1 MFKFIFLIITL
12 FFISEAESNQENP
25 SPLLGDSLNKTITLT
40 DEERIGGNIYK
51 NLQKSNYIIN
61 DILVSDYISY
71 LGNKLSRNIS
81 KDRNYVFFV
90 TKSES
95 VNAFAVPGGYIGL
108 NAGLI
113 TLTENEAQLA
123 GVVAHELAH
132 VVLRHSAE
140 MMANSNLNSIPMWIG
155 IFAGMLAGQTE
166 ASIASIKSGIGLSVQ
181 KNINLIRENEVEADA
196 FAARLILKS
205 DFDLGEMANFFR
217 LMQGDSNS
225 QSNTNEYFMTHPLYS
240 NRISNIKNQ
249 GKYQT
254 KPIVNSTEDYFYIKN
269 ILKVS
274 NSNADP
280 SMDIDTENSVHNHH
294 LALIEHSRGNLSR
307 AKRILEKSYH
317 KDKFNIYIASL
328 MSDILWTMGEKKD
341 AKNILHNILEVYPNN
356 NAITFQLLKYNI
368 KDTIKL
374 DQSIEKLN
382 EIMENNKN
390 NPETFKLLAEGYEKT
405 QDKYNSKLAL
415 ISFYNIKGNMPM
427 AFRVIDDGLASDE
440 LNGVQKENLKSIRI
454 AILCDGNPPLEPIF
468 GNKTCD

>member
-1 MFKFIFLIITL
+1 MA
-12 FFISEAESNQENP
+12 SSNQENP
-25 SPLLGDSLNKTITLT
+25 SPVLGDSLNKTITLN
-40 DEERIGGNIYK
+40 DEKRIGGNIYK
-51 NLQKSNYIIN
+51 NLQKSNYIVN
-61 DILVSDYISY
+61 NILVSDYVSY

-95 VNAFAVPGGYIGL
+95 INAFAVPGGYIGL

-140 MMANSNLNSIPMWIG
+140 MMANSSLNSIPMWIG

-181 KNINLIRENEVEADA
+181 NNINLIRENEIEADA

-205 DFDLGEMANFFR
+205 NYDLGEMANFFR
-217 LMQGDSNS
+217 LMQGDSNN
-225 QSNTNEYFMTHPLYS
+225 QSNINEYFMTHPLYS

-254 KPIVNSTEDYFYIKN
+254 DPIINSTEDYLYIKN
-269 ILKVS
+269 ILRTS
-274 NSNADP
+274 NFNTDQTININTVDP
-280 SMDIDTENSVHNHH
+280 VQSHQ
-294 LALIEHSRGNLSR
+294 LALIEYSRGNLSK
-307 AKRILEKSYH
+307 AKSILEKSYH
-317 KDKFNIYIASL
+317 RDKFNIYIASL
-328 MSDILWTMGEKKD
+328 MSDILWNTGKKKE
-341 AKNILHNILEVYPNN
+341 AKTVLDNILEVYPNN
-356 NAITFQLLKYNI
+356 NAITFQLLKYNV
-368 KDTIKL
+368 KDSVML
-374 DQSIEKLN
+374 DQSMKKLN
-382 EIMENNKN
+382 EILEDNKN
-390 NPETFKLLAEGYEKT
+390 NPVAYKLLAEGYEKI
-405 QDKYNSKLAL
+405 QEKYNSRLAL
-415 ISFYNIKGNMPM
+415 INVYNIKGNIPM
-427 AFRVIDDGLASDE
+427 AFRVIDDGLTSNE
-440 LNGVQKENLKSIRI
+440 LNELQKQNLKNIRT

>member
-1 MFKFIFLIITL
+1 MFKFIFLIITI
-12 FFISEAESNQENP
+12 FFLSMASSNQENP
-25 SPLLGDSLNKTITLT
+25 SPVLGDSLNKTITLN
-40 DEERIGGNIYK
+40 DEKRIGGNIYK
-51 NLQKSNYIIN
+51 NLQKSNYIVN
-61 DILVSDYISY
+61 NILVSDYVSY

-95 VNAFAVPGGYIGL
+95 INAFAVPGGYIGL

-140 MMANSNLNSIPMWIG
+140 MMANSSLNSIPMWIG

-181 KNINLIRENEVEADA
+181 NNINLIRENEIEADA

-205 DFDLGEMANFFR
+205 NYDLGEMANFFR
-217 LMQGDSNS
+217 LMQGDSNN
-225 QSNTNEYFMTHPLYS
+225 QSNINEYFMTHPLYS

-254 KPIVNSTEDYFYIKN
+254 DPIINSTEDYLYIKN
-269 ILKVS
+269 ILRTS
-274 NSNADP
+274 NFNTDQTININTVDP
-280 SMDIDTENSVHNHH
+280 VQSHQ
-294 LALIEHSRGNLSR
+294 LALIEYSRGNLSK
-307 AKRILEKSYH
+307 AKSILEKSYH
-317 KDKFNIYIASL
+317 RDKFNIYIASL
-328 MSDILWTMGEKKD
+328 MSDILWNTGKKKE
-341 AKNILHNILEVYPNN
+341 AKTVLDNILEVYPNN
-356 NAITFQLLKYNI
+356 NAITFQLLKYNV
-368 KDTIKL
+368 KDSVML
-374 DQSIEKLN
+374 DQSMKKLN
-382 EIMENNKN
+382 EILEDNKN
-390 NPETFKLLAEGYEKT
+390 NPVAYKLLAEGYEKI
-405 QDKYNSKLAL
+405 QEKYNSRLAL
-415 ISFYNIKGNMPM
+415 INFYNIKGNIPM
-427 AFRVIDDGLASDE
+427 AFRVIDDGLTSNE
-440 LNGVQKENLKSIRI
+440 LNELQKQNLKNIRT

>member
-1 MFKFIFLIITL
+1 MFKFIFLIITII
-12 FFISEAESNQENP
+12 FIYEAESNQENP
-25 SPLLGDSLNKTITLT
+25 SPMLGDSLNKTITLT
-40 DEERIGGNIYK
+40 DEEKIGGNIYK

-140 MMANSNLNSIPMWIG
+140 MMANSNVNSIPMWIG

-181 KNINLIRENEVEADA
+181 KNINLIRENEIEADA

-217 LMQGDSNS
+217 LMQGDSNN
-225 QSNTNEYFMTHPLYS
+225 QSNINEYFMTHPLYS

-249 GKYQT
+249 GKYQVN
-254 KPIVNSTEDYFYIKN
+254 PIVNSTEDYLYIKN
-269 ILKVS
+269 ILKIS
-274 NSNADP
+274 NTNANQTININTD
-280 SMDIDTENSVHNHH
+280 DSVQNHQ
-294 LALIEHSRGNLSR
+294 LALMEYSKGNLSSAR
-307 AKRILEKSYH
+307 DILEKSYS

-328 MSDILWTMGEKKD
+328 MSDILWTMGEKKE
-341 AKNILHNILEVYPNN
+341 AKNILDSILEVYPNN

-368 KDTIKL
+368 KDSLKL
-374 DQSIEKLN
+374 VQSMKKLN
-382 EIMENNKN
+382 EILENNKN
-390 NPETFKLLAEGYEKT
+390 NPIAYKLLAEGYEKI
-405 QDKYNSKLAL
+405 QEKYNSKLAL
-415 ISFYNIKGNMPM
+415 INFYNIKGNVPM
-427 AFRVIDDGLASDE
+427 AFRVIDDGLTSNE
-440 LNGVQKENLKSIRI
+440 LNEVQKKNLKSIRT
-454 AILCDGNPPLEPIF
+454 AILCEGNPPLEPIF

>member
-1 MFKFIFLIITL
+1 M
-12 FFISEAESNQENP
+12 SEAKSNQENP
-25 SPLLGDSLNKTITLT
+25 SPVLGDSLSRTITLI
-40 DEERIGGNIYK
+40 DEERIGSNIYK
-51 NLQKSNYIIN
+51 NLQKSNYIVN
-61 DILVSDYISY
+61 NILVSDYVSY

-95 VNAFAVPGGYIGL
+95 INAFAVPGGYIGL

-140 MMANSNLNSIPMWIG
+140 MMANSSLNSIPMWIG

-181 KNINLIRENEVEADA
+181 NNINLIRENEIEADA

-205 DFDLGEMANFFR
+205 NYDLGEMANFFR
-217 LMQGDSNS
+217 LMQGDSNN
-225 QSNTNEYFMTHPLYS
+225 QSNINEYFMTHPLYS

-254 KPIVNSTEDYFYIKN
+254 DPIINSTEDYLYIKN
-269 ILKVS
+269 ILRTPNFNTDQTININTV
-274 NSNADP
+274 DP
-280 SMDIDTENSVHNHH
+280 VQSHQ
-294 LALIEHSRGNLSR
+294 LALIEYSRGNLSK
-307 AKRILEKSYH
+307 AKSILEKSYH
-317 KDKFNIYIASL
+317 RDKFNIYIASL
-328 MSDILWTMGEKKD
+328 MSDILWNTGKKKE
-341 AKNILHNILEVYPNN
+341 AKTVLDNILEVYPNN
-356 NAITFQLLKYNI
+356 NAITFQLLKYNV
-368 KDTIKL
+368 KDSVML
-374 DQSIEKLN
+374 DQSMKKLN
-382 EIMENNKN
+382 EILEDNKN
-390 NPETFKLLAEGYEKT
+390 NPVAYKLLAEGYEKI
-405 QDKYNSKLAL
+405 QEKYNSRLAL
-415 ISFYNIKGNMPM
+415 INYYNIKGNVPM
-427 AFRVIDDGLASDE
+427 AFRVIDDGLTSNE
-440 LNGVQKENLKSIRI
+440 LNELQKQNLKNIRT

>member
-1 MFKFIFLIITL
+1 MFKFIFLIITI
-12 FFISEAESNQENP
+12 FFLSEAESNQENP

-40 DEERIGGNIYK
+40 DEKRIGGNIYK

-140 MMANSNLNSIPMWIG
+140 MMANSNVNSIPMWIG

-181 KNINLIRENEVEADA
+181 KNINLIRENEIEADA

-217 LMQGDSNS
+217 LMQGDSNN
-225 QSNTNEYFMTHPLYS
+225 QSNINEYFMTHPLYS

-249 GKYQT
+249 GKYQVD
-254 KPIVNSTEDYFYIKN
+254 PIVNSTEDYLYIKN
-269 ILKVS
+269 ILKIS
-274 NSNADP
+274 NTNANQTININTD
-280 SMDIDTENSVHNHH
+280 DSVQSHQ
-294 LALIEHSRGNLSR
+294 LALIEYSKGNLSS
-307 AKRILEKSYH
+307 AKDILEKSYS

-328 MSDILWTMGEKKD
+328 MSDILWTMGEKKE
-341 AKNILHNILEVYPNN
+341 AKNILDNILEVYPNN

-368 KDTIKL
+368 KDSLKL
-374 DQSIEKLN
+374 VQSMKKLN
-382 EIMENNKN
+382 EILENNKN
-390 NPETFKLLAEGYEKT
+390 NPVAYKLLAEGYEKI
-405 QDKYNSKLAL
+405 QEKYNSRLAL
-415 ISFYNIKGNMPM
+415 INFYNIKGNMPM
-427 AFRVIDDGLASDE
+427 AFRVIDDGLTSNE
-440 LNGVQKENLKSIRI
+440 LNEVQKKNLKSIRT

-468 GNKTCD
+468 GDKTCD

>member
-1 MFKFIFLIITL
+1 MFKFIFLIITII
-12 FFISEAESNQENP
+12 FIYEAESNQENP
-25 SPLLGDSLNKTITLT
+25 SPMLGDSLNKTITLT
-40 DEERIGGNIYK
+40 DEEKIGGNIYK

-140 MMANSNLNSIPMWIG
+140 MMANSNVNSIPMWIG

-181 KNINLIRENEVEADA
+181 KNINLIRENEIEADA

-217 LMQGDSNS
+217 LMQGDSNN
-225 QSNTNEYFMTHPLYS
+225 QSNINEYFMTHPLYS

-249 GKYQT
+249 GKYQVD
-254 KPIVNSTEDYFYIKN
+254 PIVNSTEDYLYIKN
-269 ILKVS
+269 ILKIS
-274 NSNADP
+274 NTNANQTININTD
-280 SMDIDTENSVHNHH
+280 DSVQNHQ
-294 LALIEHSRGNLSR
+294 LALMEYSKGNLSSAR
-307 AKRILEKSYH
+307 DILEKSYS

-328 MSDILWTMGEKKD
+328 MSDILWTMGEKKE
-341 AKNILHNILEVYPNN
+341 AKNILDSILEVYPNN

-368 KDTIKL
+368 KDSLKL
-374 DQSIEKLN
+374 VQSMKKLN
-382 EIMENNKN
+382 EILENNKN
-390 NPETFKLLAEGYEKT
+390 NPIAYKLLAEGYEKI
-405 QDKYNSKLAL
+405 QEKYNSKLAL
-415 ISFYNIKGNMPM
+415 INFYNIKGNVPM
-427 AFRVIDDGLASDE
+427 AFRVIDDGLTSNE
-440 LNGVQKENLKSIRI
+440 LNEVQKKNLKSIRT
-454 AILCDGNPPLEPIF
+454 AILCEGNPPLEPIF

>member
-1 MFKFIFLIITL
+1 MFKFIFLIITII
-12 FFISEAESNQENP
+12 FIYEAESNQENP

-40 DEERIGGNIYK
+40 DEEKIGGNIYK

-90 TKSES
+90 TKSKS

-140 MMANSNLNSIPMWIG
+140 MMANSNVNSIPMWIG

-181 KNINLIRENEVEADA
+181 KNINLIRENEIEADA

-217 LMQGDSNS
+217 LMQGDSNN
-225 QSNTNEYFMTHPLYS
+225 QSNINEYFMTHPLYS

-249 GKYQT
+249 GKYQVD
-254 KPIVNSTEDYFYIKN
+254 PIVNSTEDYLYIKN
-269 ILKVS
+269 ILKIS
-274 NSNADP
+274 NTNANQTININTD
-280 SMDIDTENSVHNHH
+280 DSVQNHQ
-294 LALIEHSRGNLSR
+294 LALMEYSKGNLSSAR
-307 AKRILEKSYH
+307 DILEKSYS

-328 MSDILWTMGEKKD
+328 MSDILWTMGEKKE
-341 AKNILHNILEVYPNN
+341 AKNILDSILEVYPNN

-368 KDTIKL
+368 KDSL
-374 DQSIEKLN
+374 ELSQSMKKLN

-390 NPETFKLLAEGYEKT
+390 NPVAYKLLAEGYEKI
-405 QDKYNSKLAL
+405 QEKYNSKLAL
-415 ISFYNIKGNMPM
+415 INFYNIKGNVPM
-427 AFRVIDDGLASDE
+427 AFRVIDDGLTSNE
-440 LNGVQKENLKSIRI
+440 LNEVQKKNLKSIRT
-454 AILCDGNPPLEPIF
+454 AILCEGNPPLEPIF

>member
-1 MFKFIFLIITL
+1 MFKFIFLIISII
-12 FFISEAESNQENP
+12 FIYEAESNQENP

-40 DEERIGGNIYK
+40 DEEKIGGNIYK

-140 MMANSNLNSIPMWIG
+140 MMANSNVNSIPMWIG

-181 KNINLIRENEVEADA
+181 KNINLIRENEIEADA

-217 LMQGDSNS
+217 LMQGDSNN
-225 QSNTNEYFMTHPLYS
+225 QSNINEYFMTHPLYS

-249 GKYQT
+249 GKYQVD
-254 KPIVNSTEDYFYIKN
+254 PIVNSTEDYLYIKN
-269 ILKVS
+269 ILKIS
-274 NSNADP
+274 NNNANQTININTD
-280 SMDIDTENSVHNHH
+280 DSVQNHQ
-294 LALIEHSRGNLSR
+294 LALMEYSKGNLSSAR
-307 AKRILEKSYH
+307 DILEKSYS

-328 MSDILWTMGEKKD
+328 MSDILWTMGEKKE
-341 AKNILHNILEVYPNN
+341 AKNILDSILEVYPNN

-368 KDTIKL
+368 KDSLKL
-374 DQSIEKLN
+374 VQSMKKLN
-382 EIMENNKN
+382 EILENNKN
-390 NPETFKLLAEGYEKT
+390 NPIAYKLLAEGYEKI
-405 QDKYNSKLAL
+405 QEKYNSKLAL
-415 ISFYNIKGNMPM
+415 INFYNIKGNMPM
-427 AFRVIDDGLASDE
+427 AFRVIDDGLTSNE
-440 LNGVQKENLKSIRI
+440 LNEVQKKNLKSIRT
-454 AILCDGNPPLEPIF
+454 AILCEGNPPLEPIF

>member
-140 MMANSNLNSIPMWIG
+140 MMANSNVNSIPMWIG

-181 KNINLIRENEVEADA
+181 KNINLIRENEIEADA

-217 LMQGDSNS
+217 LMQGDSNN
-225 QSNTNEYFMTHPLYS
+225 QSNINEYFMTHPLYS

-249 GKYQT
+249 GKYQVN
-254 KPIVNSTEDYFYIKN
+254 PIVNSTEDYLYIKN
-269 ILKVS
+269 ILKIS
-274 NSNADP
+274 NTNANQTININTD
-280 SMDIDTENSVHNHH
+280 DSVQNHQ
-294 LALIEHSRGNLSR
+294 LALMEYSKGNLSSAR
-307 AKRILEKSYH
+307 DILEKSYS

-328 MSDILWTMGEKKD
+328 MSDILWTMGEKKE
-341 AKNILHNILEVYPNN
+341 AKNILDSILEVYPNN

-368 KDTIKL
+368 KDSLKL
-374 DQSIEKLN
+374 VQSMKKLN
-382 EIMENNKN
+382 EILENNKN
-390 NPETFKLLAEGYEKT
+390 NPVAYKLLAEGYEKI
-405 QDKYNSKLAL
+405 QEKYNSRLAL
-415 ISFYNIKGNMPM
+415 INFYNIKGNVPM
-427 AFRVIDDGLASDE
+427 AFRVIDDGLTSNE
-440 LNGVQKENLKSIRI
+440 LNEVQKKNLKSIRT

>member
-1 MFKFIFLIITL
+1 MA
-12 FFISEAESNQENP
+12 SSNQENP
-25 SPLLGDSLNKTITLT
+25 YPVLGDSLNKTITLD
-40 DEERIGGNIYK
+40 DEIRIGGNIYK
-51 NLQKSNYIIN
+51 NLQKSNYIVN
-61 DILVSDYISY
+61 NILVSDYVSY

-95 VNAFAVPGGYIGL
+95 INAFAVPGGYIGL

-140 MMANSNLNSIPMWIG
+140 MMANSSLNSIPMWIG

-181 KNINLIRENEVEADA
+181 NNINLIRENEIEADA

-205 DFDLGEMANFFR
+205 NYDLGEMANFFR
-217 LMQGDSNS
+217 LMQGDSNN
-225 QSNTNEYFMTHPLYS
+225 QSNINEYFMTHPLYS

-254 KPIVNSTEDYFYIKN
+254 DPIINSTEDYLYIKN
-269 ILKVS
+269 ILRTSKFNTDQTININTV
-274 NSNADP
+274 DP
-280 SMDIDTENSVHNHH
+280 VQSHQ
-294 LALIEHSRGNLSR
+294 LALIEYSRGNLSK
-307 AKRILEKSYH
+307 AKSILEKSYH
-317 KDKFNIYIASL
+317 RDKFNIYIASL
-328 MSDILWTMGEKKD
+328 MSDILWNTGKKKE
-341 AKNILHNILEVYPNN
+341 AKTVLDNILEVYPNN
-356 NAITFQLLKYNI
+356 NAITFQLLKYNV
-368 KDTIKL
+368 KDSVML
-374 DQSIEKLN
+374 DQSMKKLN
-382 EIMENNKN
+382 EILEDNKN
-390 NPETFKLLAEGYEKT
+390 NPVAYKLLAEGYEKI
-405 QDKYNSKLAL
+405 QEKYNSRLAL
-415 ISFYNIKGNMPM
+415 INFYNIKGNIPM
-427 AFRVIDDGLASDE
+427 AFRVIDDGLTSNE
-440 LNGVQKENLKSIRI
+440 LNELQKQNLKNIRT

>member
-1 MFKFIFLIITL
+1 MFKFIFLIITII
-12 FFISEAESNQENP
+12 FIYEAESNQENP

-40 DEERIGGNIYK
+40 DEEKIGGNIYK

-140 MMANSNLNSIPMWIG
+140 MMANSNVNSIPMWIG

-181 KNINLIRENEVEADA
+181 KNINLIRENEIEADA

-217 LMQGDSNS
+217 LMQGDSNN
-225 QSNTNEYFMTHPLYS
+225 QSNINEYFMTHPLYS

-249 GKYQT
+249 GKYQID
-254 KPIVNSTEDYFYIKN
+254 PIVNSTEDYLYIKN
-269 ILKVS
+269 ILKIS
-274 NSNADP
+274 NTSANQTININTD
-280 SMDIDTENSVHNHH
+280 DSVQNHQ
-294 LALIEHSRGNLSR
+294 LALMEYSKGNLSSAR
-307 AKRILEKSYH
+307 DILEKSYS

-328 MSDILWTMGEKKD
+328 MSDILWTMGEKKE
-341 AKNILHNILEVYPNN
+341 AKNILDSILEVYPNN

-368 KDTIKL
+368 KDSLKL
-374 DQSIEKLN
+374 VQSMKKLN
-382 EIMENNKN
+382 EILENNKN
-390 NPETFKLLAEGYEKT
+390 NPIAYKLLAEGYEKI
-405 QDKYNSKLAL
+405 QEKYNSKLAL
-415 ISFYNIKGNMPM
+415 INFYNIKGNMPM
-427 AFRVIDDGLASDE
+427 AFRVIDDGLTSNE
-440 LNGVQKENLKSIRI
+440 LNEVQKKNLKSIRT
-454 AILCDGNPPLEPIF
+454 AILCEGNPPLEPIF